1 MKTILFLKP
10 CGMPDKSFS
19 KKLSVLLSLQPVFY
33 ILSMNAQN
41 SLHPLINHMHEVLQQ
56 LNHEEYSQK
65 PWRDP

>member
-1 MKTILFLKP
+1 MGSNIKP

-41 SLHPLINHMHEVLQQ
+41 LLHPLINHMHEVLQR